1 MWRAVA
7 VAFAVVVVAVVRAPC
22 PPSRNSEAMGTR
34 GWRIDENGETV
45 PRGSEEQDGEER
57 GDEDDEEEDWEGE
70 EEGDEGELVE
80 DPMGEAMKRY
90 WQAKRD
96 GLL

>member
-1 MWRAVA
+1 MRRAVA

-22 PPSRNSEAMGTR
+22 PSSRGAEAMGTR
-34 GWRIDENGETV
+34 GWRIDANGEAV
-45 PRGSEEQDGEER
+45 PRGSEEQDGEEW
-57 GDEDDEEEDWEGE
+57 GGEDDEEEDWEEE

-80 DPMGEAMKRY
+80 DPMGEAMKRF